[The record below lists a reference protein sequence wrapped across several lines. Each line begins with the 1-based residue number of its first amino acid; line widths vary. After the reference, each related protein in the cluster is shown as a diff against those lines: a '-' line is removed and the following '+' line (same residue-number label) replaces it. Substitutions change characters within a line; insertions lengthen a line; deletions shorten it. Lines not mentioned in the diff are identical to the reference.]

1 MEYTVNGLA
10 RLAGVSVRTLHWY
23 DEIGLLR
30 PARVTEAG
38 YRMYGPDEVD
48 ALQSILFYRAL
59 GVPLKQIGALM
70 ADASA
75 GRLAALQSHR
85 AALLCRRAQLDALLA
100 TLDKTILTEEGKCAM
115 TDSEKFEG
123 FKQKLVAENE
133 AEYGAEARGKY
144 GDTAVDASNAKL
156 MGLSPEQ
163 YGEMQK
169 LSARINAA
177 LAAAVRAGEAP
188 DGPEGRRIA
197 ELHKQWLCFT
207 WPKYTPKAHLGLA
220 EMYVADER
228 FTAYYDAETPGCAA
242 FFAGRGG
249 GFHGLLR
256 RCGRRGRHKSNRKAA
271 KNAPGARLNDAGRAR
286 GALFESTARLFTWR
300 HLCRAGFLFVCSR
313 K

>member
-115 TDSEKFEG
+115 TDAEKFEG

-133 AEYGAEARGKY
+133 A
-144 GDTAVDASNAKL
+144 SNAKL
-156 MGLSPEQ
+156 MVLSPEQ

-197 ELHKQWLCFT
+197 GLHKQWLCFT

-242 FFAGRGG
+242 F
-249 GFHGLLR
+249 LR
-256 RCGRRGRHKSNRKAA
+256 
-271 KNAPGARLNDAGRAR
+271 DAVA
-286 GALFESTARLFTWR
+286 SFTG
-300 HLCRAGFLFVCSR
+300 C
-313 K
+313 

>member
-115 TDSEKFEG
+115 TDAEKFEG

-133 AEYGAEARGKY
+133 AEYGTEARGKY
-144 GDTAVDASNAKL
+144 GDTAVDASNARL

-169 LSARINAA
+169 LSAQINAA

-197 ELHKQWLCFT
+197 GLHKQWLCFT

-242 FFAGRGG
+242 F
-249 GFHGLLR
+249 LR
-256 RCGRRGRHKSNRKAA
+256 DAVAA
-271 KNAPGARLNDAGRAR
+271 
-286 GALFESTARLFTWR
+286 FTG
-300 HLCRAGFLFVCSR
+300 C
-313 K
+313 

>member
-1 MEYTVNGLA
+1 M
-10 RLAGVSVRTLHWY
+10 
-23 DEIGLLR
+23 
-30 PARVTEAG
+30 
-38 YRMYGPDEVD
+38 
-48 ALQSILFYRAL
+48 
-59 GVPLKQIGALM
+59 
-70 ADASA
+70 
-75 GRLAALQSHR
+75 
-85 AALLCRRAQLDALLA
+85 DALLA

-115 TDSEKFEG
+115 TDAEKFEG

-144 GDTAVDASNAKL
+144 GDTAVDASKAKL

-197 ELHKQWLCFT
+197 GLHKQWLCFT

-242 FFAGRGG
+242 F
-249 GFHGLLR
+249 LR
-256 RCGRRGRHKSNRKAA
+256 DAVAA
-271 KNAPGARLNDAGRAR
+271 
-286 GALFESTARLFTWR
+286 FTG
-300 HLCRAGFLFVCSR
+300 C
-313 K
+313 

>member
-1 MEYTVNGLA
+1 MLDIKF
-10 RLAGVSVRTLHWY
+10 VRENP
-23 DEIGLLR
+23 EIVKQNIRNKFQDNKLELVDKVIELDKENREIKQEVEALR
-30 PARVTEAG
+30 AERNKT
-38 YRMYGPDEVD
+38 
-48 ALQSILFYRAL
+48 S
-59 GVPLKQIGALM
+59 KQIGALM

-115 TDSEKFEG
+115 TDAEKFEG

-177 LAAAVRAGEAP
+177 LAAAEAM
-188 DGPEGRRIA
+188 A
-197 ELHKQWLCFT
+197 
-207 WPKYTPKAHLGLA
+207 
-220 EMYVADER
+220 
-228 FTAYYDAETPGCAA
+228 
-242 FFAGRGG
+242 
-249 GFHGLLR
+249 
-256 RCGRRGRHKSNRKAA
+256 
-271 KNAPGARLNDAGRAR
+271 
-286 GALFESTARLFTWR
+286 
-300 HLCRAGFLFVCSR
+300 
-313 K
+313 

>member
-1 MEYTVNGLA
+1 MEYTVKQLA
-10 RLAGVSVRTLHWY
+10 GLAGVSVRTLHYY
-23 DEIGLLR
+23 DEIGLLP
-30 PARVTEAG
+30 PARVTQAG
-38 YRMYGPDEVD
+38 YRLYGPAQVD

-115 TDSEKFEG
+115 TDAEKFEG

-156 MGLSPEQ
+156 M
-163 YGEMQK
+163 
-169 LSARINAA
+169 ARINAA

-197 ELHKQWLCFT
+197 GLHKQWLCFT

-242 FFAGRGG
+242 F
-249 GFHGLLR
+249 LR
-256 RCGRRGRHKSNRKAA
+256 DAVAA
-271 KNAPGARLNDAGRAR
+271 
-286 GALFESTARLFTWR
+286 FTG
-300 HLCRAGFLFVCSR
+300 C
-313 K
+313 

>member
-115 TDSEKFEG
+115 TDAEKFEG

-144 GDTAVDASNAKL
+144 GDTAVDVSNAKL

-163 YGEMQK
+163 YG
-169 LSARINAA
+169 
-177 LAAAVRAGEAP
+177 AGEAP

-197 ELHKQWLCFT
+197 GLHKQWLCFT

-242 FFAGRGG
+242 F
-249 GFHGLLR
+249 LR
-256 RCGRRGRHKSNRKAA
+256 DAVAA
-271 KNAPGARLNDAGRAR
+271 
-286 GALFESTARLFTWR
+286 FTG
-300 HLCRAGFLFVCSR
+300 C
-313 K
+313 